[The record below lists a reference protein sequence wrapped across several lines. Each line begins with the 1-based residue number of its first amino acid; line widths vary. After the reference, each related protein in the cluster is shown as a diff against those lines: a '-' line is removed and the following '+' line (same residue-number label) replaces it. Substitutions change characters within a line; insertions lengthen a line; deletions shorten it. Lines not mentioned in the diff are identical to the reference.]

1 MKTWASFACALATVA
16 AAAAVAAVAD
26 GQPAST
32 AARTIEVTA
41 GDFKFEPAIIQV
53 GEGERVVLKARV
65 DTMRLVSRALA
76 AGLDDQR
83 IGGDAEVG
91 GVARAHLRL
100 HGAVVFGAE
109 QHDARRQPLPE
120 EANAVDGAPQR
131 VVGQLALRHDPRPQH
146 DDGIGPGQR
155 GAGEAAVKRSRQRR
169 EGEEDEGGE
178 AGGPDRPRR
187 DAHDPTWMRAPCLPF
202 A

>member
-65 DTMRLVSRALA
+65 TDGKKHGLAIKEMGVKAALPKTGEVVSIEFT
-76 AGLDDQR
+76 AGKPGTYTIACSVYCGSGHKR
-83 IGGDAEVG
+83 MK
-91 GVARAHLRL
+91 
-100 HGAVVFGAE
+100 
-109 QHDARRQPLPE
+109 
-120 EANAVDGAPQR
+120 
-131 VVGQLALRHDPRPQH
+131 GQLVVSAR
-146 DDGIGPGQR
+146 
-155 GAGEAAVKRSRQRR
+155 K
-169 EGEEDEGGE
+169 
-178 AGGPDRPRR
+178 
-187 DAHDPTWMRAPCLPF
+187 
-202 A
+202 